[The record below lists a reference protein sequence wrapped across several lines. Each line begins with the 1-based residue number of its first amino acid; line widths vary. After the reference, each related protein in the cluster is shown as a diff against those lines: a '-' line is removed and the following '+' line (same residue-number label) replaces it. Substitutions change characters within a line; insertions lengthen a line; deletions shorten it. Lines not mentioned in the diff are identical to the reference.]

1 MIIIILIIII
11 FFYFNMRKDSFKGS
25 SLYEAAY
32 DLGVNYLKL
41 IKNNFPNPMVMF
53 DIDDTLLNVNDDGSL
68 SPIKPII
75 KLLRYCLN
83 NGITVL
89 ILTARDSRY
98 LKGTKND
105 LKENGID
112 YDYLYLRKSPE
123 DDHQFFKSEVKRK
136 YTEQGFTVV
145 MSIGD
150 NEIDIVGD
158 YSGYS
163 IKLPNKTDPRLFHI
177 NAYGQLQNVIP

>member
-1 MIIIILIIII
+1 
-11 FFYFNMRKDSFKGS
+11 MRKDFFKES
-25 SLYEAAY
+25 CVYEAAY

-41 IKNNFPNPMVMF
+41 IKNNFKNPTVMF
-53 DIDDTLLNVNDDGSL
+53 DIDDTLLYVNTNGSL

-75 KLLRYCLN
+75 KLLNYCLN
-83 NGITVL
+83 NRILVL
-89 ILTARDSRY
+89 ILTARDSIY
-98 LKGTKND
+98 LQGTKND
-105 LKENGID
+105 LKENEIY

-123 DDHQFFKSEVKRK
+123 DDHKFFKSEVKRK
-136 YTEQGFTVV
+136 YTERGFDIV

-150 NEIDIVGD
+150 NDIDIIGD

>member
-1 MIIIILIIII
+1 
-11 FFYFNMRKDSFKGS
+11 MRKDSFKGS
-25 SLYEAAY
+25 SLYEAAH

-75 KLLRYCLN
+75 KLLKYCLN
-83 NGITVL
+83 NGFIVL

-150 NEIDIVGD
+150 NDIDIIGD